1 MYLQRWH
8 GWCHMNLLS
17 SRRVLCTPYN
27 HAPCHVMQSY
37 ICKAHA
43 YLAVTCHLH
52 FWQNDRELLRAT
64 AVIWEWNGY
73 RNKSQHRKVTLGK
86 KILPPLLPYLS
97 VTSLQR
103 QGGRIRWSYCAED
116 GLFIDL
122 TMNIFF
128 FRIVSNF
135 RDRVVSSGG
144 HTVQRMVCL
153 LI

>member
-1 MYLQRWH
+1 MTNAEARFNKIH
-8 GWCHMNLLS
+8 I
-17 SRRVLCTPYN
+17 RKV
-27 HAPCHVMQSY
+27 HAC
-37 ICKAHA
+37 
-43 YLAVTCHLH
+43 LAVTCHLH

-64 AVIWEWNGY
+64 AVTWEWNGY

-86 KILPPLLPYLS
+86 KILPPLLPHLS

-128 FRIVSNF
+128 FRIVSNIMTALESKSDTF
-135 RDRVVSSGG
+135 TVLVHAQMQGYLSASSK
-144 HTVQRMVCL
+144 HAL
-153 LI
+153 